1 MNKELTI
8 VIPSY
13 KSNKLV
19 LSHLREFKN
28 KYKIIIV
35 ENSYDQSLKKI
46 IEDKYSNVT
55 IYLKKNIGY
64 GRAINFASKFV
75 KTKYFLAICP
85 DTKIY
90 KNTIINLLLA
100 GKKIDKFGMISPTC
114 IKDKNKNNYDL
125 FIEKKKLNGTCMF
138 FNTIMFKKIGGFDKN
153 IFLYYEENDFFT
165 KCNNLNLKLYLIT
178 NSFYSHINS
187 NNKKKILESHSSIF
201 DNIDEKNNSYYVGG
215 WHGQWS
221 KYYYQKKYYGF
232 VKALL
237 YCFPN
242 ILKNLI
248 QLMPTLFL
256 NYSKA
261 KYKYFKIEG
270 FICSV
275 LGLPSFK
282 RSKFDRK

>member
-1 MNKELTI
+1 MDKHLTI
-8 VIPSY
+8 IIPSY
-13 KSNKLV
+13 KSKKLV
-19 LSHLREFKN
+19 LSHLKIFNN
-28 KYKIIIV
+28 KYKVIV
-35 ENSYDQSLKKI
+35 IENSYDKSLKKI
-46 IEDKYSNVT
+46 IRDNYNNVDV
-55 IYLKKNIGY
+55 YLKKNIGY

-75 KTKYFLAICP
+75 KTKFFLVICP

-90 KNTIINLLLA
+90 KNTISNLLKA
-100 GKKIDKFGMISPTC
+100 SKKIDKFGMISPIH
-114 IKDKNKNNYDL
+114 IKDKNKKKCNL
-125 FIEKKKLNGTCMF
+125 FIEKKQLNGTCMF
-138 FNTIMFKKIGGFDKN
+138 FNTNTFKKIDGFDKN

-165 KCNNLNLKLYLIT
+165 KCNDFNLKLYLIT
-178 NSFYSHINS
+178 NSFYCHINS
-187 NNKKKILESHSSIF
+187 NNKKILESHSSIF
-201 DNIDEKNNSYYVGG
+201 DNIDEKNYSYYVGG

-221 KYYYQKKYYGF
+221 KFYYQKKYYGF
-232 VKALL
+232 IRALI

-248 QLMPTLFL
+248 QLIPTLFL